1 MMTGSIICEAKT
13 SLYQGTE
20 AGAYVVQWITE
31 EEYER
36 LVGGADV
43 LIRAAANAA
52 IWASEHGNPVT
63 RQRYPDAQ
71 KEFVITHI
79 EQETGVR
86 YRWEAVLKS
95 MDAGEKLWLLAY
107 IVGKVKG
114 CSGFCKAPA
123 PPAQA

>member
-1 MMTGSIICEAKT
+1 
-13 SLYQGTE
+13 
-20 AGAYVVQWITE
+20 
-31 EEYER
+31 
-36 LVGGADV
+36 V

-63 RQRYPDAQ
+63 RQRYSEAH

-79 EQETGVR
+79 EQETGVG

-95 MDAGEKLWLLAY
+95 MDTAEKLGLLAY

-114 CSGFCKAPA
+114 VSGFHKATA
-123 PPAQA
+123 PPVQA